1 MLDKTNLFGID
12 NTVESKY
19 SINVNIPQYLPNNE
33 CPKLYECFN
42 TKKYDKLVSDIKS
55 SKVSDEEKNFLL
67 LAATRHLVFNY
78 AKIADYYSHASK
90 EMQELMESSA
100 LVILDFEDA
109 LANGYIE
116 LTDRIHQIAKQSK
129 VYHDRLEKYNM
140 QDGDN

>member
-1 MLDKTNLFGID
+1 M
-12 NTVESKY
+12 
-19 SINVNIPQYLPNNE
+19 P
-33 CPKLYECFN
+33 
-42 TKKYDKLVSDIKS
+42 
-55 SKVSDEEKNFLL
+55 
-67 LAATRHLVFNY
+67 
-78 AKIADYYSHASK
+78 
-90 EMQELMESSA
+90 ELMESSA